1 MERRASPPGCA
12 IPAAHGLMPS
22 SETRTGKNMKRLVLL
37 LIVFFVTSCSI
48 TSLAAEIWVTPSA
61 QVDAV
66 YPQVESLYLDLH
78 SNPEL
83 SLHEEKTAA
92 KIADRLRKLGY
103 DVTTNVGGT
112 GVVGVFKNG
121 PGPVVMLRAELD
133 ALPVPEKTG
142 LPYASHV
149 TTHDDRGVEVPV
161 MHACGHD
168 LHMAIGIGT
177 AALLVQNK
185 DRWHGTFIYVGQ
197 PAEERIVGAKAMI
210 KDGLFTR
217 FPKPDFAFAIHD
229 SNGLPAGKIGYTS
242 GFSASNSDSVNVTV
256 YGVGGHGASPQ
267 ETIDPI
273 VIAARTILSWQ
284 TNVSREIDPQ
294 DPAVITVGS
303 IHGGTKNN
311 IIPDEVL
318 MQLTVRSYKDE
329 VRKHLLASIERIAD
343 GEAAAAGAPKKPR
356 VEITEGAPSVYN
368 DPATTNRLVERL
380 KQVLGDSNLVL
391 EPPFMA
397 SDDFAEYRYGGV
409 PSVMIELGAV
419 NPEKYA
425 EAKKSGEAIPGPHSP
440 YFAPDREPS
449 LKTGI
454 EVEMAGILELMNK

>member
-1 MERRASPPGCA
+1 
-12 IPAAHGLMPS
+12 
-22 SETRTGKNMKRLVLL
+22 MKRLILL
-37 LIVFFVTSCSI
+37 LILLFLLLFFAFSVA
-48 TSLAAEIWVTPSA
+48 SLAADNAKSWSA
-61 QVDAV
+61 SSSQIDGV
-66 YPQVESLYLDLH
+66 YPQVEALYLDLH
-78 SNPEL
+78 RNPEL
-83 SLHEEKTAA
+83 SYHEEKTAA
-92 KIADRLRKLGY
+92 KIADQLRKLGY
-103 DVTTNVGGT
+103 GVTTGVGGN
-112 GVVGVFKNG
+112 GVVGILKNG
-121 PGPVVMLRAELD
+121 AGPVVMLRAELD

-197 PAEERIVGAKAMI
+197 PAEERIGGATAMI

-217 FPKPDFAFAIHD
+217 FPKPTFAFAVHD
-229 SNGLPAGKIGYTS
+229 SNGLPAGKVGYTP
-242 GFSASNSDSVNVTV
+242 GFSASNADSINVTV
-256 YGVGGHGASPQ
+256 YGVGGHGSAPQ
-267 ETIDPI
+267 ETVDPI
-273 VIAARTILSWQ
+273 VIAARTIVSWQ
-284 TNVSREIDPQ
+284 TIVSREIDPQ
-294 DPAVITVGS
+294 EPAVITVGA

-318 MQLTVRSYKDE
+318 MQLTVRSYKDD
-329 VRKHLLASIERIAD
+329 VRKHLLASIERIAVA
-343 GEAAAAGAPKKPR
+343 EAEAAGAPKKPLVQ
-356 VEITEGAPSVYN
+356 VEEGVGAVYN
-368 DPATTNRLVERL
+368 DPQTTNRLADRL
-380 KQVLGDSNLVL
+380 KQVIGDSNVVL
-391 EPPFMA
+391 GRPIMA

-409 PSVMIELGAV
+409 PSVMLELGAV

-425 EAKKSGEAIPGPHSP
+425 EAKKANQPLPGPHSP

-454 EVEMAGILELMNK
+454 EVEMAAILELMGK

>member
-1 MERRASPPGCA
+1 
-12 IPAAHGLMPS
+12 
-22 SETRTGKNMKRLVLL
+22 MKRLLL
-37 LIVFFVTSCSI
+37 LLVTLSVASW
-48 TSLAAEIWVTPSA
+48 AAEPWRTPST
-61 QVDAV
+61 QIDAV
-66 YPQVESLYLDLH
+66 YPQIEALYLDLH
-78 SNPEL
+78 RNPEL
-83 SLHEEKTAA
+83 SYHEEKTAA
-92 KIADRLRKLGY
+92 KIADQLRKLGY
-103 DVTTNVGGT
+103 DVTTGFGGT

-142 LPYASHV
+142 LAYASHV

-168 LHMAIGIGT
+168 LNMSIGIGT

-185 DRWHGTFIYVGQ
+185 NRWHGTFIYVGQ
-197 PAEERIVGAKAMI
+197 PAEERIGGAKAVI

-217 FPKPDFAFAIHD
+217 FPKPDFVFAVHD
-229 SNGLPAGKIGYTS
+229 SNGLPAGKVGYTP
-242 GFSASNSDSVNVTV
+242 GFSASNADSVNVTV
-256 YGVGGHGASPQ
+256 YGVGGHGSAPQ

-273 VIAARTILSWQ
+273 VIAARTIVSWQ
-284 TNVSREIDPQ
+284 TIVSREIDPQ

-329 VRKHLLASIERIAD
+329 VRKHLLAAIERIAD
-343 GEAAAAGAPKKPR
+343 AEAAAAGAPKKPL
-356 VEITEGAPSVYN
+356 VEQVEGVGAVYN
-368 DPATTNRLVERL
+368 DPQTTNRLAGRL
-380 KQVLGDSNLVL
+380 KQVMGDGNVVLGR
-391 EPPFMA
+391 PIMA
-397 SDDFAEYRYGGV
+397 SDDFAEYRYAGI
-409 PSVMIELGAV
+409 PSVMLELGAV
-419 NPEKYA
+419 HPEKYA
-425 EAKKSGEAIPGPHSP
+425 EAMKTGEKLPGPHSP

-454 EVEMAGILELMNK
+454 EVEMAAILELMGK

>member
-1 MERRASPPGCA
+1 
-12 IPAAHGLMPS
+12 
-22 SETRTGKNMKRLVLL
+22 MKLLPLVVACL
-37 LIVFFVTSCSI
+37 SI
-48 TSLAAEIWVTPSA
+48 TSLSANSWAADSWRASSA
-61 QVDAV
+61 QIDAV
-66 YPQVESLYLDLH
+66 YPQVEALYLDLH
-78 SNPEL
+78 RNPEL
-83 SLHEEKTAA
+83 SYHEEKTAA
-92 KIADRLRKLGY
+92 KISDELRKLGY
-103 DVTTNVGGT
+103 EVTTGFGGT

-197 PAEERIVGAKAMI
+197 PAEERIGGAKAMI

-217 FPKPDFAFAIHD
+217 FPKADFAFAVHD
-229 SNGLPAGKIGYTS
+229 SNGLPAGKVGYTP
-242 GFSASNSDSVNVTV
+242 GFSASNADSINVTV
-256 YGVGGHGASPQ
+256 YGVGGHGSAPQ

-273 VIAARTILSWQ
+273 VIAARTIVSWQ
-284 TNVSREIDPQ
+284 TIVSREIDPQ
-294 DPAVITVGS
+294 EPAVITVGS

-329 VRKHLLASIERIAD
+329 VRKHLLAAIERIANA
-343 GEAAAAGAPKKPR
+343 EAAAAGAPKKPLI
-356 VEITEGAPSVYN
+356 EIMEGVGAVYN
-368 DPATTNRLVERL
+368 DPQTTDRLAARL
-380 KQVLGDSNLVL
+380 KQVMGDSNVVL
-391 EPPFMA
+391 GRPIMA
-397 SDDFAEYRYGGV
+397 SDDFAEYRYAGV
-409 PSVMIELGAV
+409 PSVMLELGAV
-419 NPEKYA
+419 NPEIYA
-425 EAKKSGEAIPGPHSP
+425 EATKSGKPIPGPHSP

-454 EVEMAGILELMNK
+454 EVEMAAILELMGKN

>member
-1 MERRASPPGCA
+1 
-12 IPAAHGLMPS
+12 
-22 SETRTGKNMKRLVLL
+22 MKRLLL
-37 LIVFFVTSCSI
+37 LLLLALSVTSW
-48 TSLAAEIWVTPSA
+48 AAEPWRPPST
-61 QVDAV
+61 QIDAV
-66 YPQVESLYLDLH
+66 YPQVEALYLDLH
-78 SNPEL
+78 RNPEL
-83 SLHEEKTAA
+83 SYHEEKTAA
-92 KIADRLRKLGY
+92 KIAEQLRKLGY
-103 DVTTNVGGT
+103 DVTTGFGGT

-121 PGPVVMLRAELD
+121 SGPVVMLRAELD

-197 PAEERIVGAKAMI
+197 PAEERIGGAKAMI

-217 FPKPDFAFAIHD
+217 FPKPDFAFAVHD
-229 SNGLPAGKIGYTS
+229 SNGLPAGQIGYAP
-242 GFSASNSDSVNVTV
+242 GFSAANADSVNVTV
-256 YGVGGHGASPQ
+256 YGVGGHGAAPQ

-273 VIAARTILSWQ
+273 VIAARTIVSWQ
-284 TNVSREIDPQ
+284 TIVSREIDPQ
-294 DPAVITVGS
+294 DPAVITVGA
-303 IHGGTKNN
+303 IRGGTKNN

-329 VRKHLLASIERIAD
+329 VRKHLLASIERIVDA
-343 GEAAAAGAPKKPR
+343 EAVAAGAPKKPL
-356 VEITEGAPSVYN
+356 VEIVEGVGAVYN
-368 DPATTNRLVERL
+368 DPATTNRVVERL
-380 KQVLGDSNLVL
+380 KQVMGDANVVL
-391 EPPFMA
+391 ERPIMA

-409 PSVMIELGAV
+409 PSVMLELGAV

-425 EAKKSGEAIPGPHSP
+425 AAKKSGEALPGPHSP

-454 EVEMAGILELMNK
+454 EVEMAAILELMGKP